1 MTRLLI
7 LGCGEFA
14 VETLDIAEA
23 AGAFETLGFVESLT
37 RPPPGHRH
45 AGLPVFW
52 IDDLPSP
59 PGQAALVAAVGNPLE
74 RRTFVHAMQGRG
86 YAFTSIVHPSAII
99 SARAVVQEGSILHA
113 GSIVSSHTTIGPH
126 VIVNRGALIGHD
138 VRVAAFAT
146 IGPGA
151 NVAGGVTIGACAYLG
166 VGAVVSDHLSVGEE
180 SVVGAG
186 AVVTRP
192 VPPNV
197 VVAGVPA
204 RVVQTGVIGLP
215 R

>member
-14 VETLDIAEA
+14 VEVLDIADA
-23 AGAFETLGFVESLT
+23 AGHFETLGFVESLV
-37 RPPPGHRH
+37 RPPSGRRH

-52 IDDLPSP
+52 LDDLPYA
-59 PGQAALVAAVGNPLE
+59 PGECALVAAIGRGTE
-74 RRTFVHAMQGRG
+74 RREFVQTMQARG
-86 YAFTSIVHPSAII
+86 YRFATLVHPSAFVSGRAAVEDGAIVNAGAVI
-99 SARAVVQEGSILHA
+99 SANAA
-113 GSIVSSHTTIGPH
+113 IGPH

-138 VRVAAFAT
+138 VHVAPFVT

-151 NVAGGVTIGACAYLG
+151 NVAGAVTIGACAYIG
-166 VGAVVSDHLSVGEE
+166 IGAVISDHLQVGDA
-180 SVVGAG
+180 SMVGAG
-186 AVVTRP
+186 AVVTRS

-204 RVVQTGVIGLP
+204 RVIQTGG
-215 R
+215 

>member
-14 VETLDIAEA
+14 VEALDIAEA
-23 AGAFETLGFVESLT
+23 AGTFETLGFVESLK
-37 RPPPGHRH
+37 RPAAGQRH
-45 AGLPVFW
+45 AERPVFW
-52 IDDLPSP
+52 VDELPYA
-59 PGQAALVAAVGNPLE
+59 PGECTLVAAVGNTIE
-74 RRTFVHAMQGRG
+74 RRTFVHAMQARG
-86 YAFTSIVHPSAII
+86 YAFAAIIHPSAVI
-99 SARAVVQEGSILHA
+99 SPRAVVQA
-113 GSIVSSHTTIGPH
+113 GSIVHAGAIVASNAMLGPH

-138 VRVAAFAT
+138 VRIDAFAT

-166 VGAVVSDHLSVGEE
+166 IGAVVSDHLPIGEE

-204 RVVQTGVIGLP
+204 RVVQTGVAGLP